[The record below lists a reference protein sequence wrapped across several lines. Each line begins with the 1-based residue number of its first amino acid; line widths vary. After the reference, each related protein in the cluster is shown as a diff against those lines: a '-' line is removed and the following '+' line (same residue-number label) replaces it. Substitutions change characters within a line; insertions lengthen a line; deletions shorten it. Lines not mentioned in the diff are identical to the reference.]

1 MGNWAGNITLEGIR
15 EHLKFLSDDLFEGRG
30 TGSRGLELAG
40 KYVAAQFES
49 YGILPGGENGAYFQ
63 EVPMVGYGIDA
74 PEQNWNDYS
83 GQDVRDKILLMTVND
98 PPSDDPEFFGGKT
111 LTYYGRWT
119 YKNEIAGEKGAAGII
134 LIHSTEKAGYP
145 WQVVRNS

>member
-1 MGNWAGNITLEGIR
+1 MVGYTTAPSAVFEFVKGNERILLR
-15 EHLKFLSDDLFEGRG
+15 YRDD
-30 TGSRGLELAG
+30 
-40 KYVAAQFES
+40 YVANTARAES
-49 YGILPGGENGAYFQ
+49 RVTLDKEIVF
-63 EVPMVGYGIDA
+63 VGYGIDA

-98 PPSDDPEFFGGKT
+98 PTSADPEFFGGKT

-119 YKNEIAGEKGAAGII
+119 YKNETAGEKGATGII